1 MFSPQEIERIR
12 EDFPVL
18 KEVVH
23 LASAATTPMPLSS
36 IRTIQ
41 EAIER
46 MYWKWDRAWAKDV
59 QEECKKS
66 IGRLVNADSA
76 EIALISSTTQ
86 GINAIASG
94 ISWREGDNL
103 VIDDLEYPANALPWY
118 HQAKKRGVEVR
129 VVKNLD
135 FALRMED
142 FSQLIDENTRVVAVS
157 HVQFVNGFRVDLE
170 ELSKMAHEVGALL
183 FVDAIQ
189 SLGAVKVDVRELG
202 IDAMSAGG
210 YKWLCGPI
218 GTGLLYVKKEI
229 IEEIDPAYM
238 GFDGLEEEERA
249 VLWSEVVTGLGYV
262 RDYRSLSKTAKRFEY
277 GYKNPALVAGLKSS
291 VDYLLDVGIERIEA
305 RIADLVDYLIKRL
318 EEEGFRTI
326 TPIERKYRAGIVN
339 FNPGIDLSSEEKAEK
354 LTTKLREEGIVVTVR
369 GGGIRVCCHFFNTI
383 EDIDRFFEAL
393 RKILASR

>member
-36 IRTIQ
+36 IRAIQ

-46 MYWKWDRAWAKDV
+46 MYLKWDRAWAKDL

-66 IGRLVNADSA
+66 IGRLVNADST

-94 ISWREGDNL
+94 ISWRQGDNL

-129 VVKNLD
+129 VVRNRNYTLQMK
-135 FALRMED
+135 D
-142 FSQLIDENTRVVAVS
+142 FSKLIDENTRVVAVS
-157 HVQFVNGFRVDLE
+157 HVQFVNGFRIELK

-189 SLGAVKVDVRELG
+189 SLGAVRVDVREFG

-218 GTGLLYVKKEI
+218 GTGLLYVKKEV
-229 IEEIDPAYM
+229 IEEINPAYM
-238 GFDGLEEEERA
+238 GFDGLEDKERGD
-249 VLWSEVVTGLGYV
+249 LWSKVVTSLDYV
-262 RDYRSLSKTAKRFEY
+262 RDYRRLSKNAKRFEY

-291 VDYLLDVGIERIEA
+291 VEYLLGVGIERIES
-305 RIADLVDYLIKRL
+305 RISYLVDYLLNKL
-318 EEEGFRTI
+318 EEKGFSTI
-326 TPIERKYRAGIVN
+326 TPREKKYRAGIVN
-339 FNPGIDLSSEEKAEK
+339 FNPGIDLGTEEKAEK
-354 LTTKLREEGIVVTVR
+354 LTTKLREEGAVVTVR
-369 GGGIRVCCHFFNTI
+369 GGGIRVCCHFFNTT

-393 RKILASR
+393 GKILASK